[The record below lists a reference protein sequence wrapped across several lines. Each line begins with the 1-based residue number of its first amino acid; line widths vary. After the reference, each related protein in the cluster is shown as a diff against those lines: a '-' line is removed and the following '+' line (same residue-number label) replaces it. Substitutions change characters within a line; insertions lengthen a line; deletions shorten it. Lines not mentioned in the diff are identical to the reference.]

1 MPLANI
7 SRWQGG
13 DADGASRS
21 DRKGEEGGSGT
32 SVALNVSGGAL
43 FMTTVGF
50 RPGKGSRGMD
60 WDGGCWWALTD
71 GASALEPGKAM
82 LVGTGIE
89 DFFNSGFAFGFFGKT
104 FHNDLSGLSHVHGS
118 TGHGLVN
125 PRPDWFSA
133 YRYFVRPSSRP
144 RPAPPPALLS
154 PTFSAP
160 SLSNL
165 PCLPLVLCRRR
176 SGATCSHVA
185 CGTGSGPADVL

>member
-133 YRYFVRPSSRP
+133 YRYFVRPSP
-144 RPAPPPALLS
+144 RPSSRLALANLLC
-154 PTFSAP
+154 PVALRP
-160 SLSNL
+160 SLPAPRAL
-165 PCLPLVLCRRR
+165 PSEIWCYLLTRCLRRR
-176 SGATCSHVA
+176 IRTR
-185 CGTGSGPADVL
+185 

>member
-1 MPLANI
+1 MGEIRPKKCEGRGLTKDQLA
-7 SRWQGG
+7 
-13 DADGASRS
+13 
-21 DRKGEEGGSGT
+21 
-32 SVALNVSGGAL
+32 
-43 FMTTVGF
+43 
-50 RPGKGSRGMD
+50 GKGARGMD

-133 YRYFVRPSSRP
+133 YRYFVRRPPSHSRSHPFSLP
-144 RPAPPPALLS
+144 RRSPPFAACFLCFAFGDLDLL
-154 PTFSAP
+154 TRG
-160 SLSNL
+160 L
-165 PCLPLVLCRRR
+165 RRR
-176 SGATCSHVA
+176 IRTR
-185 CGTGSGPADVL
+185 